1 MSEVILLES
10 TDTSDAIDSKIKGIL
25 NPTLHHHDL
34 LQSYVR
40 APVEEVPRTSGLKQ
54 FEEPTIKNASPLDTC
69 LAVESVED
77 VGRESRDNPE
87 RKKKKSSK
95 KQQKEKSADK
105 LSVESEMNIQ
115 KKKK

>member
-1 MSEVILLES
+1 MSEVILRES

-40 APVEEVPRTSGLKQ
+40 APVEGTSGSKQ
-54 FEEPTIKNASPLDTC
+54 FEEPVNKSSSLDTC
-69 LAVESVED
+69 LATETAED
-77 VGRESRDNPE
+77 VDRESRTNTE
-87 RKKKKSSK
+87 RRKKKNNK
-95 KQQKEKSADK
+95 KQQKEKPNDK